1 MTELL
6 ERAIEAAGNLPPDAQ
21 DEIARVMLQLTGD
34 DELVVPLTD
43 DERAAVAR
51 SKAAADRGDFAS
63 DQEVCARSG
72 RQ

>member
-6 ERAIEAAGNLPPDAQ
+6 ERAIEAARSLPPDTQ

-34 DELVVPLTD
+34 DELAVPLTN